1 MKFNCWSLIFLFFIL
16 MSSKLL
22 AQPANDECVGAIEIS
37 SAFEGACGDINTIGP
52 FNNTGASSSNTDPMV
67 PDCFKDTP
75 PYGNSTSM
83 EKSIWFIFTVPDVF
97 GNGDDVRFDITTSVN
112 STCDLEN
119 SMASIFS
126 DTQIVVYNAIF
137 GCPNQV
143 ISSSTYIACNDD
155 ITTEPPYIA
164 GVEVSLMVGET
175 YYIVVD
181 SSNGI
186 ETEFC
191 FDIAVCGAECGD
203 NICSANE
210 SYCICNQDCVC
221 SALTPQFACA
231 FQDDLI
237 AFCGTNPTGDFIFCS
252 SYFNDAPVN
261 NVYMGF
267 AVTSNGDCENNSYE
281 KTTIV
286 YNSAKLFDA
295 DYNLIPSG
303 TEVPLSTPYFFELT
317 PEDINNNIEIYVAST
332 TALKNG
338 KSCSVPFEIK
348 TEEIFDVNSIS
359 CGSCVA
365 GNVNQDLNNQVVYE
379 GEMIEVCTDGTENL
393 NISCDSTDDD
403 GFEYRW
409 MVYADLDN
417 NGDFET
423 LVTEPLEK
431 EACDLLP
438 VTFLRDWFN
447 YFPGADFEILPPADY
462 KICGLALC
470 DNADGSTAS
479 DCETDNC
486 IIITLAGEDIMGCT
500 DNTACNYNEMATEED
515 GSCIKPGDS
524 CNDNN
529 LETTND
535 LILEDCTCM
544 GSPVIVA
551 IPGCTEPCFEEYN
564 IDATEDDNSCQTSL
578 AGCTDV
584 NASNYN
590 PDITPDCAQISLCTY
605 TDSDGDSLPDY
616 REDLNGNTDLEDDD
630 TDEDGI
636 PNFMDDDDDGDNILT
651 IDEDNN
657 NNGNLFDD
665 DEDSDGI
672 PDFLDGMMVGISE
685 ISLNFNISTNPNYG
699 IFTIDK
705 IPGLR
710 KNAIKIYNGSGQA
723 VNFNYD
729 GRQIEILNPVN
740 GMYFVTLRSLRTS
753 FKVLVQNK

>member
-1 MKFNCWSLIFLFFIL
+1 MMN
-16 MSSKLL
+16 
-22 AQPANDECVGAIEIS
+22 V
-37 SAFEGACGDINTIGP
+37 
-52 FNNTGASSSNTDPMV
+52 
-67 PDCFKDTP
+67 
-75 PYGNSTSM
+75 
-83 EKSIWFIFTVPDVF
+83 DVF

-252 SYFNDAPVN
+252 SYFNDAPIN

-348 TEEIFDVNSIS
+348 TAEIFDVNSIS

-365 GNVNQDLNNQVVYE
+365 GNVNQDLNNQVVRE

-393 NISCDSTDDD
+393 NISCDSNDDD

-470 DNADGSTAS
+470 DNADGSTVI
-479 DCETDNC
+479 DCETANC
-486 IIITLAGEDIMGCT
+486 IV
-500 DNTACNYNEMATEED
+500 
-515 GSCIKPGDS
+515 
-524 CNDNN
+524 
-529 LETTND
+529 
-535 LILEDCTCM
+535 EDCTCM
-544 GSPVIVA
+544 GSPVTTS
-551 IPGCTEPCFEEYN
+551 IPGCTDSCFEEYN
-564 IDATEDDNSCQTSL
+564 ANATEDDGSCQTSL
-578 AGCTDV
+578 AGCADV

-590 PDITPDCAQISLCTY
+590 PDVTPDCAQISLCTY

-616 REDLNGNTDLEDDD
+616 REDLNGNTDLQDDD

-636 PNFMDDDDDGDNILT
+636 PNFMDNDDDGDNILT
-651 IDEDNN
+651 IDEDKNG
-657 NNGNLFDD
+657 NGNLFDD
-665 DEDSDGI
+665 DEDNDGI
-672 PDFLDGMMVGISE
+672 PDFLDGMMVGVSE
-685 ISLNFNISTNPNYG
+685 ISLNFNVSPNPNYG
-699 IFTIDK
+699 IFTFNK

-710 KNAIKIYNGSGQA
+710 KNAIKIYNDVGQA
-723 VNFNYD
+723 VSFNYD
-729 GRQIEILNPVN
+729 GHQIEILNPVN
-740 GMYFVTLRSLRTS
+740 GIYFITLRSLHIS
-753 FKVLVQNK
+753 YKVLIQNK